1 LAFKSYN
8 KWPFGSKIVEGTGGH
23 SSIGYQEDEVADNHG
38 RREPS
43 MITTQ
48 PCGGMAN
55 EGNI

>member
-38 RREPS
+38 RREPGT
-43 MITTQ
+43 MTTQ
-48 PCGGMAN
+48 PCGG
-55 EGNI
+55 GDGK